1 MCQEDECDIVL
12 LAYSLLLNVILVGRD
27 PTEIPAAQHSSAHV
41 ETSIHPLGD
50 GWIHMRM
57 YPSRGG

>member
-57 YPSRGG
+57 

>member
-27 PTEIPAAQHSSAHV
+27 PIPAAQHSSAHV

-57 YPSRGG
+57 